1 MMVITKKSE
10 VQPTRITVRSW
21 LNCGRKAY
29 LNKPYYQKRMAEAFD
44 WSSPDAYWCFG
55 KRKSGKSNV
64 LEAIATNC
72 MAHGATILDLYS
84 ARDNEALAWCRS
96 PYSVQLWTG
105 NSVDLKFEKQPYPWR
120 HMKEF
125 SLKQAEEAQVNI
137 TVPGFYSTRGE
148 MYRSL
153 SRILDL
159 LKDRNEWDSNILL
172 LVREST
178 RLIQSRLFAKAVR
191 GQLEAQY
198 DFIEVMQES
207 YHNGVGVAVDS
218 LRPLSIDINV
228 REVAN
233 HVIVKRAGRLTLP
246 KDLRLFFRYVKPQYI
261 RRMPLKDFVVYSDT
275 DDLMAGDLDLV
286 PWHIVRGENIM
297 KQLGIIPVPSAESPI
312 EPPDEEEEDRPKG
325 RPGRPRKK
333 DDPELVAK
341 ARAMFAE
348 GESKAAIA
356 RSLRLDRGTVGA
368 MLMGDGEEK

>member
-1 MMVITKKSE
+1 MTL
-10 VQPTRITVRSW
+10 VQPGSPPPTRIRVRRW
-21 LNCGRKAY
+21 LNSNRLARE
-29 LNKPYYQKRMAEAFD
+29 NRPYYEKRLEDAFD

-72 MAHGATILDLYS
+72 MAKGAVILDLYS

-96 PYSVQLWTG
+96 PYSVKLWTG
-105 NSVDLKFEKQPYPWR
+105 NSIDLKFEGKEYPWG
-120 HMKEF
+120 HMKDF
-125 SLKQAEEAQVNI
+125 NLKEAEKYSVNI
-137 TVPGFYSTRGE
+137 TVPGFYSSRGE

-153 SRILDL
+153 SRILDM
-159 LKDRNEWDSNILL
+159 LKDRSEWNTNIIL

-178 RLIQSRLFAKAVR
+178 RLIQSRLFAKAVK

-246 KDLRLFFRYVKPQYI
+246 RDMKLLWHYIRPQYI
-261 RRMPLKDFVVYSDT
+261 RRMPLEDFVVYSDS
-275 DDLMAGDLDLV
+275 DDLMVGDLDLV
-286 PWHIVRGENIM
+286 PWHIIRGENIM
-297 KQLGIIPVPSAESPI
+297 KQLGITPVASVDSPLDSED
-312 EPPDEEEEDRPKG
+312 EPERDKPEGQSG
-325 RPGRPRKK
+325 RPSKET
-333 DDPELVAK
+333 PEMKQKILALLE
-341 ARAMFAE
+341 E
-348 GESKAAIA
+348 GKTREDIA
-356 RSLRLDRGTVGA
+356 GEVKLSLRTVSGWIR
-368 MLMGDGEEK
+368 KWKKQ